1 MVQYKVRNWSQ
12 SSKSLENRGNISFW
26 VTEDALSKGCAAKD
40 PDFIGAPRQYADEA
54 ILCLMMLKM
63 VYHLPYR
70 QLVGFIS
77 WIFLKMGINLPI
89 PHFTTRAERARQ

>member
-12 SSKSLENRGNISFW
+12 FSKSLENRGNISFW
-26 VTEDALSKGCAAKD
+26 VIEDALVKWRATKNPS
-40 PDFIGAPRQYADEA
+40 FIDAPRQYSDDA

-77 WIFLKMGINLPI
+77 WIFLKMGISLPI
-89 PHFTTRAERARQ
+89 PHFITRAERARQ